1 MSNSDNQPDRSH
13 TPPAGAAA
21 ASQLVSL
28 TLPGVDATP
37 PLVSLTVLGAP
48 PAPQPVSLT
57 LPGAAAASPLV
68 SISLPGPGAAS
79 HPHAG
84 GKGTLDLE
92 AVRGRLRK
100 TSGRE
105 YWRSLDDLAAT
116 PEFQDLLHREF
127 PRQAV
132 GWSEDETPV
141 EGRRNFLKL
150 MGASLALAGL
160 AACTR
165 QPTEHIV
172 PYVRQPEELIPGRP
186 LFFATAATLGGVAN
200 GVLVESHE
208 GRPTK
213 IEGNPEHPATLGA
226 CDIFSQASV
235 LQLYDPDR
243 AQAVTSQGDIRG
255 WGEFYSVLRGALG
268 AQKSKNGA
276 GIRILTETVTSPT
289 LAAQFRAIQK
299 LYPAAKWHQWEPAGP
314 HSARAAALQ
323 TFGQPV
329 NTYYNLANANVVVSL
344 DADFLASGAGSLR
357 YARQFAARRRVTDNP
372 AGMNRLYVVEPMPT
386 PTGAKADHRMPLRAG
401 DIEEFA
407 WALATAIQAARGPK
421 RGDNQDIYK
430 WAGSMADDL
439 LRNKGASV
447 VIPGEYQPPMVHA
460 LAHVMNSFLDNVG
473 KTVFYTDPIEAASA
487 EGKPVDQLASL
498 QDLVNDLDS
507 GAVDL
512 LLIVGGNPV
521 FTAPVEMGLG
531 ERIEKAPLRVH
542 LSQYE
547 DETSAVCQW
556 CLPETHYLETWGD
569 ARAFDG
575 TVTIQ
580 QPLIQ
585 PLYGGRSA
593 YQLLQS
599 LTDAPEVKPYDIVK
613 GYWAAQHQGG
623 DFEAWWRRAVH
634 DGVVPGTALPT
645 KTPEIHGDAI
655 TEHPGKRKL
664 GGKFEVIFRP
674 DPAVYD
680 GRFANSGWLQELPK
694 PITKLTWDNAAILN
708 AGDAAR
714 LGVKTGDML
723 QLTYQGHSLHA
734 PAWIQPGHIDGA
746 VTLHLGYGRTRAGRS
761 GTGVGFNP
769 YGLRT
774 GKALWHDTGLEARK
788 ISGSYDFAATQHE
801 GVLDPARH
809 IIHKG
814 EIAEYRKDPE
824 SVHEGAEA
832 PPHALTMYPDFKY
845 EGHAWGMA
853 IDLNACTGCSACIVA
868 CQAEN
873 NIAVVGKDQVRRGRA
888 MHWLRV
894 DTYYNG
900 DPNTPDLYNQPVP
913 CMHCEDAPCE
923 LVCPVQATTHSAEGL
938 NDMVYNRCVG
948 TRYCSNNC
956 PYKVRRFNFYL
967 FSDYETPSLKLLH
980 NPDVTV
986 RSRGVM
992 EKCTYC
998 VQRINAA
1005 KIDAEKQD
1013 RKLRDGEIQTACQ
1026 ASCPTE
1032 AIIFGDIN
1040 DPNSRVT
1047 KMKAEKRNY
1056 GLLQELNT
1064 RPRTTYLATL
1074 RNPNPEWEA

>member
-1 MSNSDNQPDRSH
+1 MSHSDNPENQ
-13 TPPAGAAA
+13 
-21 ASQLVSL
+21 
-28 TLPGVDATP
+28 
-37 PLVSLTVLGAP
+37 
-48 PAPQPVSLT
+48 
-57 LPGAAAASPLV
+57 
-68 SISLPGPGAAS
+68 
-79 HPHAG
+79 
-84 GKGTLDLE
+84 LDLA
-92 AVRGRLRK
+92 AVRNRLQR

-127 PRQAV
+127 PRQAL
-132 GWSEDETPV
+132 GWAEDENPV

-160 AACTR
+160 TGCTR

-186 LFFATAATLGGVAN
+186 LFFATATTLGGVAN

-213 IEGNPEHPATLGA
+213 IEGNPEHPGTLGA

-243 AQAVTSQGDIRG
+243 AQAASLGGEIRG
-255 WGEFYSVLRGALG
+255 WGDFFSAFRLALA

-289 LAAQFRAIQK
+289 MAAQFKAIQK
-299 LYPAAKWHQWEPAGP
+299 LYPGAKWHQWEPAGP
-314 HSARAAALQ
+314 HSARAAAV
-323 TFGQPV
+323 TSFGQPV
-329 NTYYNLANANVVVSL
+329 NTYYDLTKANVILSL
-344 DADFLASGAGSLR
+344 DSDFLAQGAGSLR
-357 YARQFAARRRVTDNP
+357 YARQFASRRRVTGNQST
-372 AGMNRLYVVEPMPT
+372 MNRLYVVEPNPT

-407 WALATAIQAARGPK
+407 WAVATGAQIALGPK
-421 RGDNQDIYK
+421 KGDNQDIYK
-430 WAGSMADDL
+430 WAGPVAQDL

-447 VIPGEYQPPMVHA
+447 VIAGDHQPPLVHA
-460 LAHVMNSFLDNVG
+460 LAHVMNSHLGNVG
-473 KTVFYTDPIEAASA
+473 KTVFYTDPIEAN
-487 EGKPVDQLASL
+487 PVDQLASL
-498 QDLVNDLDS
+498 QDLVKDLDA

-512 LLIVGGNPV
+512 LLILGGNPV
-521 FTAPVEMGLG
+521 FNAPVELGLRD
-531 ERIEKAPLRVH
+531 RIKKAALSVH
-542 LSQYE
+542 LSLYE
-547 DETSAVCQW
+547 DETSTVCQW
-556 CLPETHYLETWGD
+556 TLPETHYLETWGD

-575 TVTIQ
+575 TVSIQ
-580 QPLIQ
+580 QPLIE

-593 YQLLQS
+593 YEMLQA
-599 LTDAPEVKPYDIVK
+599 LTDSPETRPYDIVK
-613 GYWAAQHQGG
+613 GYWAAQQPGA

-634 DGVVPGTALPT
+634 DGVVPGTALPA
-645 KTPEIHGDAI
+645 KTPALREEAV
-655 TEHPGKRKL
+655 TEKAEKRRL
-664 GGKFEVIFRP
+664 GGKFEVNFRP
-674 DPAVYD
+674 DPTIYD
-680 GRFANSGWLQELPK
+680 GRFANNGWLQELPK
-694 PITKLTWDNAAILN
+694 PITKLTWDNAAIMSP
-708 AGDAAR
+708 GDAFR
-714 LGVKTGDML
+714 LGVPTGGMVR
-723 QLTYQGHSLHA
+723 LTYEGHTLKA
-734 PAWIQPGHIDGA
+734 PVWIQPGHVDGSI
-746 VTLHLGYGRTRAGRS
+746 TLHLGYGRTSGGKA
-761 GTGVGFNP
+761 GTGMGFNP

-774 GKALWHDTGLEARK
+774 AKALWQDAGLEARK
-788 ISGSYDFAATQHE
+788 IDGAYLFAATQNDGAIHNE
-801 GVLDPARH
+801 RVLDESRH

-814 EIAEYRKDPE
+814 DIAEYLKEPE
-824 SVHEGAEA
+824 SVHGGAEA
-832 PPHALTMYPDFKY
+832 PPHGLTMYPDFNYSTDEHGKPKY
-845 EGHAWGMA
+845 AWGMA
-853 IDLNACTGCSACIVA
+853 IDLNACTGCSGCIVA

-873 NIAVVGKDQVRRGRA
+873 NIAVVGKDQVRRSRN

-894 DTYYNG
+894 DTYYSGEPAN
-900 DPNTPDLYNQPVP
+900 PEVYNQPVP
-913 CMHCEDAPCE
+913 CMQCEDAPCE

-967 FSDYETPSLKLLH
+967 FSDFETPSLKLLH

-1013 RKLRDGEIQTACQ
+1013 RKVRDGEIQTACQ

-1032 AIIFGDIN
+1032 AIIFGNIN
-1040 DPNSRVT
+1040 DPNSRVS

-1074 RNPNPEWEA
+1074 RNPNPEWES